1 MTNKE
6 RAAAIAVA
14 ILSIDKVRGK
24 LPTNE
29 LEGQIIEAALTVL
42 TKYGLQA
49 LEAAKED
56 DAREKAAFIAGLF
69 SKN

>member
-6 RAAAIAVA
+6 RTAKIAAALVA
-14 ILSIDKVRGK
+14 IDQVRGE

-29 LEGQIIEAALTVL
+29 LEGQIIEAAMTVL
-42 TKYGLQA
+42 TKYGLQF
-49 LEAAKED
+49 LEAAKA
-56 DAREKAAFIAGLF
+56 DAEREKAAFIAGLF

>member
-1 MTNKE
+1 MTNKVKAAKI
-6 RAAAIAVA
+6 AAAL
-14 ILSIDKVRGK
+14 LSIEMVKGEM
-24 LPTNE
+24 PTNE
-29 LEGQIIEAALTVL
+29 IENQVIEAAMTVL

-56 DAREKAAFIAGLF
+56 AEREKAAFIAGLF

>member
-14 ILSIDKVRGK
+14 LLSIDKVRGEI
-24 LPTNE
+24 PTA
-29 LEGQIIEAALTVL
+29 QIEWEVLEAALTVL

-49 LEAAKED
+49 LDAAKED
-56 DAREKAAFIAGLF
+56 AEREKAAFIAGLF

>member
-6 RAAAIAVA
+6 RTAKIAAAL
-14 ILSIDKVRGK
+14 LSIDQVRGEM
-24 LPTNE
+24 PTNE
-29 LEGQIIEAALTVL
+29 LEGEILEAAMTVL